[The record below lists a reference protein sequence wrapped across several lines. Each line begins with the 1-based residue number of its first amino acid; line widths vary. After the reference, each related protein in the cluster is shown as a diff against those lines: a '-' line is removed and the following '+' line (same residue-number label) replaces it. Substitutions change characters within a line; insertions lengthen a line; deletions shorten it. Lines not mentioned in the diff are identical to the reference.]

1 MKTKK
6 QNWYGFV
13 LFLYNRIEIL
23 WSCCLCWFRALFNV
37 SSSLNFFLNVFKSYW
52 KAFKVRSFGMK
63 LCCKMEFLCRQF
75 FLFVKPGSKTGKSLC
90 QQWFLSK
97 LIWFIRCR
105 FFIEVFYLSDKP
117 GRFSMLF
124 ELLVLILLASLLL

>member
-1 MKTKK
+1 M
-6 QNWYGFV
+6 V
-13 LFLYNRIEIL
+13 LFCAYIINRIETF
-23 WSCCLCWFRALFNV
+23 WSCCLRWFRPLFKI
-37 SSSLNFFLNVFKSYW
+37 SSNLNFFLNVFRRYW
-52 KAFKVRSFGMK
+52 EAFKERSFGMK
-63 LCCKMEFLCRQF
+63 LCCKTEFLCWQF